1 MTNKKKKEPKKH
13 HYLPQFY
20 LENFKIDNDN
30 KIPQIN
36 VIIKNKRPFDTFV
49 SAIKDTGCETDYH
62 TLEIN
67 DTEKDRSTVES
78 NLSKVETIHASLVKK
93 IITKKKIDSD
103 DKEELIKFLLLMRM
117 RVPTNKKHIEGL
129 LKSCVKTTY
138 NILDKCGKLPPKPKI
153 LQDIIDKGIN
163 PIKISISNWKLVQE
177 MFRHAQNEDLIK
189 VHKKLNMTLCEIC
202 DDEFFITSDVPVSIY
217 YPKHDGTYGTP
228 ILSAKT
234 ELFLPISNKFGI
246 LFTNHQNAP
255 EHIILSKKQT
265 NEFNRR
271 TIIMAKTFLYLPK
284 ITDSIIKLIKRYW
297 NQNAG
302 QTLDVIDQG
311 GKGAFMIGR
320 ILPVTD

>member
-30 KIPQIN
+30 KISQIN
-36 VIIKNKRPFDTFV
+36 VIPKNRRPFSTFI

-62 TLEIN
+62 TLEIS
-67 DTEKDRSTVES
+67 DTEKDRSTVEN
-78 NLSKVETIHASLVKK
+78 NLSKVEAIHSNLVKK
-93 IITKKKIDSD
+93 IIIKKKIDNN

-117 RVPTNKKHIEGL
+117 RVPTNKKHLEEL
-129 LKSCVKTTY
+129 LKSCVQSSY

-153 LQDIIDKGIN
+153 LQDVIDKGIN
-163 PIKISISNWKLVQE
+163 PIEITISNWKLVQE
-177 MFRHAQNEDLIK
+177 MFRHAQDEDLIK
-189 VHKKLNMTLCEIC
+189 VQKKLNMTLCEIC
-202 DDEFFITSDVPVSIY
+202 NDEFFITSDVPVSIY
-217 YPKHDGTYGTP
+217 YPKHGGTYGVP

-255 EHIILSKKQT
+255 EHIILSKQQI

-284 ITDSIIKLIKRYW
+284 ITSSIIKLVKRYW
-297 NQNAG
+297 NRNAG

-311 GKGAFMIGR
+311 GKGAFIIGR